1 MKKSH
6 LSFLGLACG
15 LFLIPSIAS
24 AAGAKAKTAQV
35 TQAQLDTILQRLDTV
50 EQENRSLKQQVL
62 ELQQKSAQTPP
73 VAAMTKEDA
82 KAAAAQQVAPLEKRV
97 AAVEEAQEDYG
108 YGVGFRT
115 GYSESPYGM
124 PGGFMYGAYLN
135 YRLLTQEDGVP
146 YGDIGGEVMIADVQ
160 GNSTMST
167 GNLASILIPALGPQ
181 KTWLQTLELEP
192 TVQYHLDTRSLGAS
206 SPALTALKPYVLAG
220 PGIYISM
227 MSTPVVNGP
236 AFGDK
241 GPGQGFR
248 HTDADLQPGFV
259 AGLGMKYSL
268 SAVQV
273 PAMQKILNRISIG
286 GEWRN
291 TILANGEGFNAY
303 MGEIQFGF

>member
-62 ELQQKSAQTPP
+62 ELQQKSAQVP
-73 VAAMTKEDA
+73 VVSPAVRDEA
-82 KAAAAQQVAPLEKRV
+82 KAAAAQQVTPLEKRV

-108 YGVGFRT
+108 YGVGFKT

-124 PGGFMYGAYLN
+124 PGGYMFGAYLN

-146 YGDIGGEVMIADVQ
+146 YGDIGGEVLIADVQ
-160 GNSTMST
+160 GNSKVTGACLYCMLSST
-167 GNLASILIPALGPQ
+167 KAS
-181 KTWLQTLELEP
+181 TWLQTLELEP
-192 TVQYHLDTRSLGAS
+192 TVQYHMDLHSLGAN
-206 SPALTALKPYVLAG
+206 SPALTALKPYILAG

-227 MSTPVVNGP
+227 MSNPVVASSGQ
-236 AFGDK
+236 
-241 GPGQGFR
+241 PGAGFR
-248 HTDADLQPGFV
+248 HTDADLQPGFQ

-273 PAMQKILNRISIG
+273 PAIQKILNRISIG
-286 GEWRN
+286 AEWRN